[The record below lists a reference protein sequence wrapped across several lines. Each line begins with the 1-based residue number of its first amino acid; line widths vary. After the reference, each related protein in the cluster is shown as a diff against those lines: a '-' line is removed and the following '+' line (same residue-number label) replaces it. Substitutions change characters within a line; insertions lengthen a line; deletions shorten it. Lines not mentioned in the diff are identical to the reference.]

1 MVTALV
7 RQSWIAKTPLSDN
20 IEFEFGYMRMRG
32 AGGKTAYGVSQRW
45 VSSQFFDDVVQMQSS
60 PRIALIPADVI
71 LPGRLK
77 SRTVD

>member
-1 MVTALV
+1 M
-7 RQSWIAKTPLSDN
+7 
-20 IEFEFGYMRMRG
+20 
-32 AGGKTAYGVSQRW
+32 TAYGVSQRW
-45 VSSQFFDDVVQMQSS
+45 LISQFFDDIVQMQSS